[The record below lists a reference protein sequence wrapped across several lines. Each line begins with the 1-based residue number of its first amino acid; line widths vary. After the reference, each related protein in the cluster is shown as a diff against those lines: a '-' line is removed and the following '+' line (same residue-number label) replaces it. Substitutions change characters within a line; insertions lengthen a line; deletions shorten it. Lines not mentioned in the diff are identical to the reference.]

1 MPFERLGREQFISLT
16 TFRRTGEPVSTPVW
30 VAPDGA
36 ALLVTTQL
44 GTGKVKRLRH
54 TSRVELRPCT
64 RLGRVASDV
73 QPVDGIA
80 EIQTDEQSIRDLN
93 EAMVT
98 KYGLMF
104 RLVLLAERV
113 IRRGG
118 PGRIVLRITEP
129 APGVARHRQ
138 SQTHEC

>member
-1 MPFERLGREQFISLT
+1 
-16 TFRRTGEPVSTPVW
+16 

-44 GTGKVKRLRH
+44 STGKVKRLRH
-54 TSRVELRPCT
+54 TSRVELRPCS
-64 RLGRVASDV
+64 RLGKVAVGV
-73 QPVDGIA
+73 QAADGIA
-80 EIQTDEQSIRDLN
+80 EIRTDEQSIRDLN

-104 RLVLLAERV
+104 RLVLWPSASSDDV
-113 IRRGG
+113 GRGG
-118 PGRIVLRITEP
+118 SSAYHGAAT
-129 APGVARHRQ
+129 GVARHRQ

>member
-16 TFRRTGEPVSTPVW
+16 TFRRTGEPVSTAVW
-30 VAPDGA
+30 VAPDGV

-80 EIQTDEQSIRDLN
+80 EIQTDERSIRDLN

-98 KYGLMF
+98 KYGLML

-113 IRRGG
+113 IRRGV

-129 APGVARHRQ
+129 APA
-138 SQTHEC
+138 

>member
-1 MPFERLGREQFISLT
+1 M
-16 TFRRTGEPVSTPVW
+16 
-30 VAPDGA
+30 
-36 ALLVTTQL
+36 
-44 GTGKVKRLRH
+44 
-54 TSRVELRPCT
+54 
-64 RLGRVASDV
+64 

-129 APGVARHRQ
+129 ALA
-138 SQTHEC
+138 

>member
-1 MPFERLGREQFISLT
+1 MQPSRQGC
-16 TFRRTGEPVSTPVW
+16 RRS
-30 VAPDGA
+30 
-36 ALLVTTQL
+36 
-44 GTGKVKRLRH
+44 
-54 TSRVELRPCT
+54 
-64 RLGRVASDV
+64 V

-80 EIQTDEQSIRDLN
+80 EIRTDEQSIRDLN

-113 IRRGG
+113 IRRRG

-129 APGVARHRQ
+129 ATGVARHRQ

>member
-16 TFRRTGEPVSTPVW
+16 TFRRTGEPVSTAVW
-30 VAPDGA
+30 VAPDGV

-44 GTGKVKRLRH
+44 STGKVKRLWH
-54 TSRVELRPCT
+54 TSRVEMRPCS
-64 RLGRVASDV
+64 RLGKVAAGV
-73 QPVDGIA
+73 QRIGGIA
-80 EIQTDEQSIRDLN
+80 EIRTDEQSIRELN
-93 EAMVT
+93 EAMVS

-129 APGVARHRQ
+129 APA
-138 SQTHEC
+138 

>member
-1 MPFERLGREQFISLT
+1 MPFERLGRQQFMSLT

-30 VAPDGA
+30 VAPGGA

-44 GTGKVKRLRH
+44 STGKVKRLRH
-54 TSRVELRPCT
+54 TSRVELRPCS
-64 RLGRVASDV
+64 RLGKVAVGV
-73 QPVDGIA
+73 QAVGGIA
-80 EIQTDEQSIRDLN
+80 EIRTDEQSIRDVN

-113 IRRGG
+113 IRRRG

-129 APGVARHRQ
+129 PPA
-138 SQTHEC
+138 

>member
-16 TFRRTGEPVSTPVW
+16 TFRRTGEPVSTAVW
-30 VAPDGA
+30 VAPDGV

-44 GTGKVKRLRH
+44 STGKVKRLWH
-54 TSRVELRPCT
+54 TSRVEMRPCS
-64 RLGRVASDV
+64 RLGKVAAGV
-73 QPVDGIA
+73 QPVGGIA
-80 EIQTDEQSIRDLN
+80 EIRTDEQSIRELN
-93 EAMVT
+93 EAMVS

-118 PGRIVLRITEP
+118 GPGRIVLRITEP
-129 APGVARHRQ
+129 APA
-138 SQTHEC
+138 

>member
-1 MPFERLGREQFISLT
+1 VSMPFERLGREQFISLT
-16 TFRRTGEPVSTPVW
+16 TFRRTGEPVSTAVW
-30 VAPDGA
+30 VAPDGV

-44 GTGKVKRLRH
+44 STGKVKRLWH
-54 TSRVELRPCT
+54 TSRVEMRPCS
-64 RLGRVASDV
+64 RLGKVAAGV
-73 QPVDGIA
+73 QPIGGIA
-80 EIQTDEQSIRDLN
+80 EIRTDEQSIRELN
-93 EAMVT
+93 EAMVS

-129 APGVARHRQ
+129 APA
-138 SQTHEC
+138 

>member
-1 MPFERLGREQFISLT
+1 VSMPFERLGREQFISLT
-16 TFRRTGEPVSTPVW
+16 TFRRTGEPVSTAVW
-30 VAPDGA
+30 VAPDGV

-44 GTGKVKRLRH
+44 STGKVKRLWH
-54 TSRVELRPCT
+54 TSRVEMRPCS
-64 RLGRVASDV
+64 RLGKVAAGV
-73 QPVDGIA
+73 QPVGGIA
-80 EIQTDEQSIRDLN
+80 EIRTDEQSIRELN
-93 EAMVT
+93 EAMVS

-129 APGVARHRQ
+129 APA
-138 SQTHEC
+138 

>member
-16 TFRRTGEPVSTPVW
+16 TFRRTGEPVSTAVW
-30 VAPDGA
+30 VAPDGV

-44 GTGKVKRLRH
+44 STGKVKRLRH
-54 TSRVELRPCT
+54 TSRVEMRPCS
-64 RLGRVASDV
+64 RLGKVAAGV
-73 QPVDGIA
+73 QRIGGIA
-80 EIQTDEQSIRDLN
+80 EIRTDEQSIRELN
-93 EAMVT
+93 EAMVS

-129 APGVARHRQ
+129 APA
-138 SQTHEC
+138 